1 MRNAAPAGNDL
12 ESDPTVDA
20 RSVGR
25 PVTRLRLS
33 GWLLLACAAF
43 GCSESPVSA
52 PATLT
57 APSDAASLRAAYV
70 SAVQRDADP
79 SYAAVT
85 VRPGTLRVESAAQQ
99 LTAHLDR
106 QRVQVTHRS
115 GGGVD
120 LTLASFGC
128 ATAPIP
134 ARQALPVA
142 KGNRIE
148 YNRPGLREWYV
159 NGPLGLEQGFVVDAP
174 AHQASCGGQLV
185 LRLGLAGSLRP
196 SLSADRSSLDL
207 RSESGQPVLRYQD
220 LYAQDATGRALPTGL
235 ALVGS
240 QLELWID
247 DAAATYPITVDPLLR
262 WVEQQKLIASDA
274 AASSYLGGSAAISG
288 DTAILGASGL
298 TVMGKAY
305 AGGAYVFVRSGTT
318 WTEQA
323 KLTTTDAAS
332 NAIGDAVALSGDTAV
347 LGARFVD
354 VAGKVYA
361 GAAYVF
367 VRSGTTWTQQ
377 AKLVHPTSTAF
388 DYFGSSVAVSGDTLL
403 VGSPRTDSLGLSDS
417 GVVLVF
423 ARAGTTW
430 TKQAELLAGDIRSQG
445 QFGSS
450 VALDG
455 NEAVIGAPWQWA
467 SGFSPR
473 SGEVYV
479 FSRSGTTWTQTASLQ
494 AADGATDDY
503 LGTSVAFFGNLL
515 VAGAPGVDL
524 PAAKTAAGA
533 AYLFARSGSTWTQAA
548 KLTAPDAAQNDG
560 FGTTVSAA
568 SDTVAIAAPGADL
581 PSKTEAGAV
590 YLFASGAGSWAL
602 RTKLVASDAA
612 AAQSFGDGLSLS
624 DDTLVVG
631 ASGSVIA
638 GKTAAGAG
646 YVYAAVAAKT
656 DGTAC
661 GDASECQSGFCVD
674 GVCCS
679 SACGGGDAG
688 DCQACAVA
696 KGAVRDGTCAPV
708 KAGTGCR
715 IAVGLC
721 DDAEVCDGTA
731 TACPANRVKAA
742 GTVCRP
748 AGGDCDVAEVCDGT
762 ASTCPTDQVKSIGT
776 ICRPKAGECDTAESC
791 SGLPFI
797 KTCPADVVLS
807 AGSVCRPSAGVCDV
821 AESCT
826 GTTADCPTDRFKPTT
841 TECRTAV
848 EACDAPEF
856 CSGSAAAC
864 PADVA
869 KPATALCR
877 PAIGDCDAP
886 EFCTGTTKSCPMD
899 QLASST
905 TVCRPA
911 ASACDVP
918 ETCSGVSIVCPPD
931 VQGMCKMEAD
941 LSVTLSASP
950 VQLAANGDTT
960 LAVLVRNSGPL
971 AATGVVLRLDLP
983 SGVQFVRGDGD
994 KWTCGYS
1001 DASSV
1006 GCVRLELP
1014 SGQSDTVQLLLRV
1027 TPPSSQF
1034 GLTVTA
1040 RSAQTDPVPANN
1052 SGSVTITTL
1061 PASTGGPDAG
1071 TGGSDAA
1078 GCSLPASA
1086 RSTSAASPLVVLLLS
1101 ALTLAGRRRRAWRA
1115 CDRSGRSP
1123 TALV

>member
-1 MRNAAPAGNDL
+1 MRNAAPAANDNHA
-12 ESDPTVDA
+12 DPLFLPTLGA
-20 RSVGR
+20 HRL
-25 PVTRLRLS
+25 PPARLRPS
-33 GWLLLACAAF
+33 GWLLLACAAL
-43 GCSESPVSA
+43 GCSEKPA
-52 PATLT
+52 PAQLT
-57 APSDAASLRAAYV
+57 VPSEAATLRAAYV

-85 VRPGTLRVESAAQQ
+85 VRPGALRFETATQQ
-99 LTAHLDR
+99 LTTQLDR
-106 QRVQVTHRS
+106 QRVQVAHHS

-120 LTLASFGC
+120 LTLSSYGC
-128 ATAPIP
+128 AMAPTRP
-134 ARQALPVA
+134 EPVVPVA
-142 KGNRIE
+142 LGNRVE
-148 YNRPGLREWYV
+148 YHRPGLREWYA

-174 AHQASCGGQLV
+174 AHQASCGEKLV
-185 LRLGLAGSLRP
+185 LRLGLSGSLRP
-196 SLSADRSSLDL
+196 SLSADHSYLDL

-220 LYAQDATGRALPTGL
+220 LYAHDATGRALPTGL

-240 QLELWID
+240 QVELWID

-274 AASSYLGGSAAISG
+274 ATNSYLGVSAAISG

-354 VAGKVYA
+354 GVGKTYA

-377 AKLVHPTSTAF
+377 AKLVHPTPAAF
-388 DYFGSSVAVSGDTLL
+388 DYFGTSVAVSGDTVL
-403 VGSPRTDSLGLSDS
+403 VGSPRTDSSGLGDS
-417 GVVLVF
+417 GAAYVF
-423 ARAGTTW
+423 VRTGTTW
-430 TKQAELLAGDIRSQG
+430 TKQAELLAGDIRIQG

-455 NEAVIGAPWQWA
+455 NEAVIGAPWQWS

-548 KLTAPDAAQNDG
+548 KLTAPDAAKDDG
-560 FGTTVSAA
+560 FGTAVSAA

-590 YLFASGAGSWAL
+590 YLFTNGAGSWAL

-612 AAQSFGDGLSLS
+612 AAQSFGYGLSLS

-631 ASGSVIA
+631 ASGSAIA
-638 GKTAAGAG
+638 GKTSAGAG

-661 GDASECQSGFCVD
+661 TDASECQSNFCVD

-708 KAGTGCR
+708 KMGTTCR

-826 GTTADCPTDRFKPTT
+826 GTTADCPTDSFKPTT
-841 TECRTAV
+841 TECRSAV

-864 PADVA
+864 PTDVP

-886 EFCTGTTKSCPMD
+886 EFCTGTTKSCPAD
-899 QLASST
+899 ALASST

-911 ASACDVP
+911 VSACDVA

-950 VQLAANGDTT
+950 VQLATPGDTT
-960 LAVLVRNSGPL
+960 LSLLIRNSGPI

-983 SGVQFVRGDGD
+983 AGVQFVRGEGD

-1001 DASSV
+1001 DANSV

-1014 SGQSDTVQLLLRV
+1014 PGQADTVQLVLRV

-1034 GLTVTA
+1034 TLAATV
-1040 RSAQTDPVPANN
+1040 RSAQVDPLPANN
-1052 SGSVTITTL
+1052 TSAVTITTL
-1061 PASTGGPDAG
+1061 AAAAA
-1071 TGGSDAA
+1071 DAA
-1078 GCSLPASA
+1078 TGCSAS
-1086 RSTSAASPLVVLLLS
+1086 STRPGFPSVPLLALLLGGLLS
-1101 ALTLAGRRRRAWRA
+1101 RRRRAA
-1115 CDRSGRSP
+1115 DRSGRSP

>member
-1 MRNAAPAGNDL
+1 MRTATPAGNDL
-12 ESDPTVDA
+12 ESDPTVDD

-25 PVTRLRLS
+25 PVTRLRPS
-33 GWLLLACAAF
+33 GWLLLACAAL
-43 GCSESPVSA
+43 GCSEKPA
-52 PATLT
+52 PAQLT
-57 APSDAASLRAAYV
+57 VPSEAATLRAAYV

-85 VRPGTLRVESAAQQ
+85 VRPGALRFETATQQ
-99 LTAHLDR
+99 LTTQLDR
-106 QRVQVTHRS
+106 QRVQVAHHS

-120 LTLASFGC
+120 LTLSSYGC
-128 ATAPIP
+128 AMAPTRP
-134 ARQALPVA
+134 EPVVPVA
-142 KGNRIE
+142 LGNRVE
-148 YNRPGLREWYV
+148 YHRPGLREWYA

-174 AHQASCGGQLV
+174 AHQASCGEKLV

-196 SLSADRSSLDL
+196 SLSADHSYLDL

-240 QLELWID
+240 QVELWID

-274 AASSYLGGSAAISG
+274 ATNSYLGVSAAISG

-332 NAIGDAVALSGDTAV
+332 NALGDAVALSGDTAV

-354 VAGKVYA
+354 GVGKTYA

-377 AKLVHPTSTAF
+377 AKLVHPTPAAF
-388 DYFGSSVAVSGDTLL
+388 DYFGTSVAVSGDTVL
-403 VGSPRTDSLGLSDS
+403 VGSPRTDSSGLGDS
-417 GVVLVF
+417 GAAYVF
-423 ARAGTTW
+423 VRTGTTW
-430 TKQAELLAGDIRSQG
+430 TKQAELLAGDIRIQG

-455 NEAVIGAPWQWA
+455 NEAVIGAPWQWS

-494 AADGATDDY
+494 AADGAMDDY

-548 KLTAPDAAQNDG
+548 KLTAPDAAKDDG
-560 FGTTVSAA
+560 FGTAVSAA

-590 YLFASGAGSWAL
+590 YLFTNGAGSWAL

-612 AAQSFGDGLSLS
+612 AAQSFGYGLSLS

-631 ASGSVIA
+631 ASGSAIA
-638 GKTAAGAG
+638 GKTSAGAG

-661 GDASECQSGFCVD
+661 TDASECQSNFCVD

-679 SACGGGDAG
+679 SACGSGDAG

-708 KAGTGCR
+708 KMGTTCR

-748 AGGDCDVAEVCDGT
+748 AGGDCDVAEVCDDLQGMVCNPDVGACDGVCALQNLQFSYIGCDYYPTITLQHDSYNSGT
-762 ASTCPTDQVKSIGT
+762 KVFAAVIANTAGQDAQITITRGAMMIDQFTV
-776 ICRPKAGECDTAESC
+776 KAGDVKEVPLKWVPELTKGIGPSKLTVDGAYRVRSDHPVTVYQYNLLYADASNDA
-791 SGLPFI
+791 SLLLPVNAW
-797 KTCPADVVLS
+797 TGEYVVAS
-807 AGSVCRPSAGVCDV
+807 YPHAAINNYPGFYAIV
-821 AESCT
+821 ARED
-826 GTTADCPTDRFKPTT
+826 GTT
-841 TECRTAV
+841 
-848 EACDAPEF
+848 
-856 CSGSAAAC
+856 
-864 PADVA
+864 
-869 KPATALCR
+869 
-877 PAIGDCDAP
+877 
-886 EFCTGTTKSCPMD
+886 
-899 QLASST
+899 
-905 TVCRPA
+905 
-911 ASACDVP
+911 
-918 ETCSGVSIVCPPD
+918 
-931 VQGMCKMEAD
+931 
-941 LSVTLSASP
+941 VTLSPS
-950 VQLAANGDTT
+950 
-960 LAVLVRNSGPL
+960 
-971 AATGVVLRLDLP
+971 ATGTKVQAGAGVGADGIGQARRNGIERVLIEGWIR
-983 SGVQFVRGDGD
+983 FV
-994 KWTCGYS
+994 
-1001 DASSV
+1001 
-1006 GCVRLELP
+1006 
-1014 SGQSDTVQLLLRV
+1014 
-1027 TPPSSQF
+1027 F
-1034 GLTVTA
+1034 
-1040 RSAQTDPVPANN
+1040 
-1052 SGSVTITTL
+1052 
-1061 PASTGGPDAG
+1061 
-1071 TGGSDAA
+1071 
-1078 GCSLPASA
+1078 
-1086 RSTSAASPLVVLLLS
+1086 
-1101 ALTLAGRRRRAWRA
+1101 AGR
-1115 CDRSGRSP
+1115 CCHLGSP
-1123 TALV
+1123 SWTRD